1 MAVGDIIIAP
11 ATVYY
16 APVGEPLPS
25 MHTIDF
31 GEAWGGNW
39 VNVGYT
45 LTPITFKYN
54 QDLFSLEVEQVT
66 PPVKRLRT
74 KEELMIETTL
84 AEITAVNLGLAMDG
98 TVTTT
103 AAGAS
108 VRANETFEVGGKTA
122 ITERAWG
129 FEGFFKYDGSTNQFQ
144 LPVRWFVYK
153 ANSVMNGNL
162 EFSKKAAMGIPLQ
175 INALADTSKVL
186 GKQMAVFQKV
196 TAKMTSES

>member
-1 MAVGDIIIAP
+1 MAVTDIIIAP
-11 ATVYY
+11 ASVYY
-16 APVGEPLPS
+16 APFGEPLPS
-25 MHTIDF
+25 LNTVDF

-45 LTPITFKYN
+45 LTPITLKYS
-54 QDLFSLEVEQVT
+54 QELFTLEVEQVT

-84 AEITAVNLGLAMDG
+84 AEITAANLGLSMDG

-129 FEGFFKYDGSTNQFQ
+129 FEGFFKYDGASNQYQ
-144 LPVRWFVYK
+144 LPVRWFVFK
-153 ANSVMNGNL
+153 ANSILNGNL
-162 EFSKKAAMGIPLQ
+162 EFSKKAAMGIPIQ
-175 INALADTSKVL
+175 INALADASKAI
-186 GKQMAVFQKV
+186 GKQLAVFQKV
-196 TAKMTSES
+196 TGKMTSE